1 MQKNSL
7 IPLTVILLASLLLAD
22 CQAGGLPGNAAGTP
36 TPIPPSLAD
45 VSIVVDGQLV
55 PRESVTLAFDVS
67 GEVAEILVE
76 EGDVVSAGDVL
87 ARLGNREQYISAVAS
102 ARLEQAAAELELLN
116 AQQALAQLDK
126 DLPERQT
133 AALQALTDARDQLR
147 DAEQAY
153 NNMDSPA
160 KEPDINEARANLT
173 LAEDRLEKAQKDY
186 APYENKRNDNVNKA
200 YYLSALA
207 AAQRNYDNAVRL
219 YNNLTG
225 GPGEF
230 NRSQI
235 EAEYHIA
242 QARVEQAQADYNL
255 LENGPDPD
263 EVEQAQARIATAEE
277 RIAAAE
283 AAIAAAESALSD
295 LELVATID
303 GTVVQLD
310 LINGQR
316 VTPGQEAL
324 QLADFSSWYVETDN
338 LTEIEVVDINTG
350 DQATITPDALDI
362 DLTGEVESI
371 SDLFEDKRGDITY
384 TARLRVDEVDPRLR
398 WGMTVAVV
406 FDR

>member
-7 IPLTVILLASLLLAD
+7 IPLTIIIFTSLLLAA
-22 CQAGGLPGNAAGTP
+22 CQAGGLPGNSADTP
-36 TPIPPSLAD
+36 TAIPPALAD
-45 VSIVVDGQLV
+45 VSIVVEGRLV
-55 PRESVTLAFDVS
+55 PQESVTLAFDVA
-67 GEVAEILVE
+67 GEVVDILVE
-76 EGDVVSAGDVL
+76 EGEVVSAGDVL
-87 ARLGNREQYISAVAS
+87 ARLGNREQYASALAN
-102 ARLEQAAAELELLN
+102 ARLEQASAELELLN
-116 AQQALAQLDK
+116 ARQALAQLDK

-133 AALQALTDARDQLR
+133 AALQALTEARDILR
-147 DAEQAY
+147 DAERKY

-186 APYENKRNDNVNKA
+186 APYENKRNDNVTKA
-200 YYLSALA
+200 FYLSALA

-235 EAEYHIA
+235 EAEYRIA

-263 EVEQAQARIATAEE
+263 EVDQAQARITTAEE

-283 AAIAAAESALSD
+283 AAIAAAEAALSE
-295 LELVATID
+295 LELVATIN

-310 LINGQR
+310 LINGER
-316 VTPGQEAL
+316 VTPGQSVV

-338 LTEIEVVDINTG
+338 LTEIEVVDIATG
-350 DQATITPDALDI
+350 DRATITPDALNI
-362 DLTGEVESI
+362 ELTGEVESI

-384 TARLRVDEVDPRLR
+384 TARLRLDDVDPRLR
-398 WGMTVAVV
+398 WGMTVAVL
-406 FDR
+406 FDQ

>member
-7 IPLTVILLASLLLAD
+7 IPLTIIIFTSLLLAA
-22 CQAGGLPGNAAGTP
+22 CQAGGLPGNSADTP
-36 TPIPPSLAD
+36 TAIPPALAD
-45 VSIVVDGQLV
+45 VSIVVEGRLV
-55 PRESVTLAFDVS
+55 PQESVTLAFDVA
-67 GEVAEILVE
+67 GEVVDILVE
-76 EGDVVSAGDVL
+76 EGEVVSAGDVL
-87 ARLGNREQYISAVAS
+87 ARLGNREQYASALAN
-102 ARLEQAAAELELLN
+102 ARLEQASAELELLN
-116 AQQALAQLDK
+116 ARQALAQLDK

-133 AALQALTDARDQLR
+133 AALQALTEARDILR
-147 DAEQAY
+147 DAERKY

-186 APYENKRNDNVNKA
+186 APYENKRNDNVTKA
-200 YYLSALA
+200 FYLSALA

-235 EAEYHIA
+235 EAEYRIA

-263 EVEQAQARIATAEE
+263 EVDQAQARITTAEE

-283 AAIAAAESALSD
+283 AAIAAAEAALSE
-295 LELVATID
+295 LELVATIN

-310 LINGQR
+310 LINGER
-316 VTPGQEAL
+316 VTPGQSVV

-338 LTEIEVVDINTG
+338 LTEIEVVDIATG
-350 DQATITPDALDI
+350 DRATITPDALDI
-362 DLTGEVESI
+362 ELTGEVESI

-384 TARLRVDEVDPRLR
+384 TARLRLDDVDPRLR
-398 WGMTVAVV
+398 WGMTVAVL
-406 FDR
+406 FDQ